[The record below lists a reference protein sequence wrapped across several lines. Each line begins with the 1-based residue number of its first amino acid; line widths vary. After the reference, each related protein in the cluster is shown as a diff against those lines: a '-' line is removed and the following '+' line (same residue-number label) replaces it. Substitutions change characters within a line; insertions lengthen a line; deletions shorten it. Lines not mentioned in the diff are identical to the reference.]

1 VKRLINSKNKIPQAK
16 RAFIGGS
23 STFSSNF
30 PEDLNLPGVRVLE
43 SKVFLTPFGESPEF
57 KLIEI
62 EGEKVLVVR
71 MHGWRAGVS
80 RANASRQLFWVLEQA
95 GVKTILSE
103 GGVGTIRKDFRLRSF
118 IIPVDY
124 IDLSLRKD
132 VCLSD
137 RYLLIMRDPV
147 CPELAKLLA
156 EMTAGMLPEKQVNR
170 GIYVVTE
177 GRHFESR
184 AEVRMLESLGGDVIG
199 QSLCPEIYLA
209 RELGACYAGLYLVVN
224 QAEGVGPDWSH
235 NELRNIFYQ
244 EAANMGKIIVESFK
258 QIRQRPRKSCKCSKL
273 RKRTLL
279 KEKLLL

>member
-1 VKRLINSKNKIPQAK
+1 
-16 RAFIGGS
+16 
-23 STFSSNF
+23 
-30 PEDLNLPGVRVLE
+30 
-43 SKVFLTPFGESPEF
+43 
-57 KLIEI
+57 
-62 EGEKVLVVR
+62 
-71 MHGWRAGVS
+71 
-80 RANASRQLFWVLEQA
+80 
-95 GVKTILSE
+95 
-103 GGVGTIRKDFRLRSF
+103 
-118 IIPVDY
+118 
-124 IDLSLRKD
+124 LRKD

-156 EMTAGMLPEKQVNR
+156 EMTAGMLPEKQVNH
-170 GIYVVTE
+170 GIYVVTD

-209 RELGACYAGLYLVVN
+209 REIGACYAGLYLVVN
-224 QAEGVGPDWSH
+224 QAEGVGHDWSH